1 MLLNHP
7 IDFLHFKGEN
17 CGRVWLFSSH
27 FSGRAMR
34 VFPLI
39 GYLWL
44 VVAPVLAED
53 KASERMADVVNM
65 PGSVAVWDFVKREPG

>member
-1 MLLNHP
+1 
-7 IDFLHFKGEN
+7 
-17 CGRVWLFSSH
+17 
-27 FSGRAMR
+27 MR

-53 KASERMADVVNM
+53 KTSDRVADVVAV
-65 PGSVAVWDFVKREPG
+65 PGCVAVWDFVKREPGVSGGFWRMCLPSAGLRGERRVAGIRRR

>member
-1 MLLNHP
+1 
-7 IDFLHFKGEN
+7 
-17 CGRVWLFSSH
+17 
-27 FSGRAMR
+27 MR

-65 PGSVAVWDFVKREPG
+65 PGSVAVWDFVKREPGKRRFLAHVPAFGRPAGGKGRRR